1 MKIQENAE
9 IFEKYKKYLK
19 LYKLYVKLML
29 SRLIFVSIVKR
40 EGVVNSYDNGSKLFN
55 ELEMLKKST
64 LLAFLNA
71 MFMQFLMQ
79 LIYFINI
86 I

>member
-40 EGVVNSYDNGSKLFN
+40 EGVVNSYDNGSSS
-55 ELEMLKKST
+55 ESART
-64 LLAFLNA
+64 
-71 MFMQFLMQ
+71 
-79 LIYFINI
+79 
-86 I
+86 

>member
-40 EGVVNSYDNGSKLFN
+40 EGVVNSYDNESRRQSVRTFN
-55 ELEMLKKST
+55 IAEIK
-64 LLAFLNA
+64 
-71 MFMQFLMQ
+71 
-79 LIYFINI
+79 INQMNG
-86 I
+86 

>member
-40 EGVVNSYDNGSKLFN
+40 EGVVNNYDNGSTKTQSIEIIN
-55 ELEMLKKST
+55 T
-64 LLAFLNA
+64 LCF
-71 MFMQFLMQ
+71 FMS
-79 LIYFINI
+79 
-86 I
+86 

>member
-40 EGVVNSYDNGSKLFN
+40 EGVVNNYDNGSIMRFRRTTCN
-55 ELEMLKKST
+55 
-64 LLAFLNA
+64 
-71 MFMQFLMQ
+71 
-79 LIYFINI
+79 Y
-86 I
+86 